1 MRNVTMAVFDSDAL
15 YCERLSEYLRSHLKL
30 SFEIVS
36 FTEAERLYGYLDE
49 NEIALLVV
57 SESDALYLKGDILGR
72 NCRNIMILD
81 EEGKSGNLEELS
93 DDNKIG
99 ICHVSKYLPASEI
112 VERVLEVCISGA
124 EGFSGLKVKSGTA
137 ETKLLGFY
145 TPISRCGQTSFAIK
159 MGEHLARKGRT
170 LLLSFE
176 SFSALTSL
184 FEQEAEEDITDL
196 LYFADCERDK
206 FCLYLEK
213 IKRTRNGLDFIAPA
227 KTAMQLKEISYEK
240 IRELVE
246 LLSRE
251 AGYQYILFDLKD
263 YPDGFFEILD
273 LCDIVYTVMRNNS
286 ADHYRI
292 GRYDKALLENDY
304 ERVMA
309 KTMKCLLPD
318 GRDITSYNRFI
329 EDIFMKSREVTGI
342 GA

>member
-1 MRNVTMAVFDSDAL
+1 MKCVTMAVFDSDAL

-30 SFEIVS
+30 SFEIMS
-36 FTEAERLYGYLDE
+36 FTEGDKLLEYLDE

-57 SESDALYLKGDILGR
+57 SESDVCGLKRETLGR

-81 EEGKSGNLEELS
+81 EDGKNEELEELS
-93 DDNKIG
+93 ISYGIG
-99 ICHVSKYLPASEI
+99 IFHVSKYLPAAEI
-112 VERVLEVCISGA
+112 VDRVLELCISGA
-124 EGFSGLKVKSGTA
+124 EGFSGLKVKALDSDS
-137 ETKLLGFY
+137 KLLGFY
-145 TPISRCGQTSFAIK
+145 TPVSRCGQTSFAIK
-159 MGEHLARKGRT
+159 MGEALAKKGRT
-170 LLLSFE
+170 ILLSFE
-176 SFSALTSL
+176 SFSAITSL

-227 KTAMQLKEISYEK
+227 KTAMQVKEISYEK

-246 LLSRE
+246 LLARE

-273 LCDIVYTVMRNNS
+273 MCDILYTVMRNNS
-286 ADHYRI
+286 ADHYRL

-304 ERVMA
+304 ERVLT

-318 GRDITSYNRFI
+318 GRDITAYNRFI
-329 EDIFMKSREVTGI
+329 EDILIRSREVTGV

>member
-1 MRNVTMAVFDSDAL
+1 MNCVTMAVFDSDAL

-30 SFEIVS
+30 SFEIMS
-36 FTEAERLYGYLDE
+36 FTEGGKLLEYLDE

-57 SESDALYLKGDILGR
+57 SESDANGLKGEIPGR

-81 EEGKSGNLEELS
+81 EEGKNEELEELS
-93 DDNKIG
+93 ISYGIG
-99 ICHVSKYLPASEI
+99 IFHVSKYLPAAEI
-112 VERVLEVCISGA
+112 VDRVLELCISGA
-124 EGFSGLKVKSGTA
+124 EGFSGLKVKALDSTS
-137 ETKLLGFY
+137 KLLGFY
-145 TPISRCGQTSFAIK
+145 TPVSRCGQTSFAIK
-159 MGEHLARKGRT
+159 MGEALARKGRT
-170 LLLSFE
+170 ILLSFE
-176 SFSALTSL
+176 SFSAITSL
-184 FEQEAEEDITDL
+184 FEQEVEEDITDL

-227 KTAMQLKEISYEK
+227 KTAMQVKEISYEK

-246 LLSRE
+246 LLARE

-273 LCDIVYTVMRNNS
+273 MCDIVYTVMRNNS
-286 ADHYRI
+286 ADHYRL

-304 ERVMA
+304 ERVLT

-318 GRDITSYNRFI
+318 GRDITAYNRFI
-329 EDIFMKSREVTGI
+329 EDILIRSREVSGV

>member
-1 MRNVTMAVFDSDAL
+1 MNCVTMAVFDSDAL

-30 SFEIVS
+30 SFEIMS
-36 FTEAERLYGYLDE
+36 FTEGDKLLEYLDE

-57 SESDALYLKGDILGR
+57 SQSDACDLKREALGR

-81 EEGKSGNLEELS
+81 EEGKIEELEELS
-93 DDNKIG
+93 ISYGIG
-99 ICHVSKYLPASEI
+99 ICHVSKYLPAAEI
-112 VERVLEVCISGA
+112 VDRVLELCISGA
-124 EGFSGLKVKSGTA
+124 EGFSGLKVKALDSA
-137 ETKLLGFY
+137 SKLLGFY
-145 TPISRCGQTSFAIK
+145 TPVSRCGQTSFSIK
-159 MGEHLARKGRT
+159 MGEALAKKGRT
-170 LLLSFE
+170 ILLSFE
-176 SFSALTSL
+176 SFSAITSL

-227 KTAMQLKEISYEK
+227 KTAMQVKEISYEK

-246 LLSRE
+246 LLARE

-273 LCDIVYTVMRNNS
+273 MCDILYTVMRNNS
-286 ADHYRI
+286 ADHYRL

-304 ERVMA
+304 ERVLT

-318 GRDITSYNRFI
+318 GRDITAYNRFI
-329 EDIFMKSREVTGI
+329 EDILIRSREVTGV
-342 GA
+342 GT

>member
-1 MRNVTMAVFDSDAL
+1 MNCVTMAVFDSDAL

-30 SFEIVS
+30 SFEIMS
-36 FTEAERLYGYLDE
+36 FTEGGKLLEYLDE

-57 SESDALYLKGDILGR
+57 SESDARGLNRETFGR

-81 EEGKSGNLEELS
+81 EDGKNEELEELS
-93 DDNKIG
+93 ISYGIG
-99 ICHVSKYLPASEI
+99 IFHVSKYLPAAEI
-112 VERVLEVCISGA
+112 VDRVLELCISGA
-124 EGFSGLKVKSGTA
+124 EGFSGLKVKALDSTS
-137 ETKLLGFY
+137 KLLGFY
-145 TPISRCGQTSFAIK
+145 TPVSRCGQTSFSIK
-159 MGEHLARKGRT
+159 MGEALARKGRT
-170 LLLSFE
+170 ILLSFE
-176 SFSALTSL
+176 SFSAITSL

-227 KTAMQLKEISYEK
+227 KTAMQVKEISYEK

-246 LLSRE
+246 LLARE

-273 LCDIVYTVMRNNS
+273 MCDIVYTVMRNNS
-286 ADHYRI
+286 ADHYRL

-304 ERVMA
+304 ERVLT

-318 GRDITSYNRFI
+318 GRDITAYNRFI
-329 EDIFMKSREVTGI
+329 EDILIRSREVTGV